1 MRHDEIPDEL
11 RPLVYD
17 FFFWFSRFEYAL
29 KEARM
34 LKNLVPGDKAE
45 PGWDRFIKEYK
56 DQYQISEAGKALIA
70 ANPQRQIV
78 TETGLDFRDI
88 GFNPGASDLERVVR
102 LANAVRNNLFHGGK
116 HGSAYWNDAN
126 RMRLLL
132 QTTISV
138 LDSLAEQMDL
148 NSDYRSEY

>member
-34 LKNLVPGDKAE
+34 LKKLE
-45 PGWDRFIKEYK
+45 PGENAEADWTRFVNEHK
-56 DQYQISEAGKALIA
+56 DGYQIDASGKALIA

-78 TETGLDFRDI
+78 TGTGLDFRDV
-88 GFNPGASDLERVVR
+88 GFNPGASELERVTI
-102 LANAVRNNLFHGGK
+102 LARTVRNNLFHGGK